1 MKKSKLFKTLLIPSL
16 CVLTIGTI
24 AAEATSCSC
33 ALFHVTAVEVDP
45 QQMVLS
51 INETREIQAIVY
63 PENATDKSVTWT
75 SSDTNVATV
84 ENGKVTAV
92 AVGNA
97 TIIVITSDGHYTDTC
112 AVTVVEPIHVESVTL
127 DKHDLSLVL
136 GDNDYLTATVSPAD
150 AADKSVTWASDNETV
165 ATVDKFGKVTA
176 VGKGTTNITVTTN
189 DGHYTDTC
197 AITVVKRVTE
207 VDLDQHEFS
216 IYPLET
222 CVLTATISPAD
233 ATDQS
238 VSWASDNET
247 VATVDEN
254 GKVTAVSV
262 GTANIT
268 VTTRDGGKTDTCEV
282 TVTLPY
288 VCVEANAN
296 STLTLYNWQSNNPDL
311 QYSTDG
317 GTSWNT
323 YSEEISISQG
333 KTLYLKGN
341 NPEGWSHSSST
352 YSYLSISGNV
362 SISGNIMGL
371 LDNGAKPGEQGDIT
385 TIPCGYCFYF
395 LFFEST
401 GITSISKNFL
411 PATVLKNDCY
421 DSMFYECT
429 SLIKTPYLPATS
441 LAESCYKYMFCGC
454 TSLKQ
459 APKLPA
465 TTLATGCYK
474 GMFSRCNSLTQ
485 APELSATSLAET
497 CYYNMFYGCSS
508 LTAAPELPAT
518 SLAETCYYN
527 MFYDCS
533 SLTAAPELPATSLA
547 AECYRYMFS
556 GCTSLTQ
563 APELRATTL
572 ATGCYS
578 CMFYKCASLT
588 TAPEL
593 RATTLA
599 KNCYRYMFYGCS
611 SLTAAPELP
620 ATTLADNCYEGMFSS
635 CTSLNSVK
643 IGYTGNNSS
652 NYFLEWVTD
661 VAKSGTFYY
670 KGKQTAQKFFFPD
683 GWSTNPNW

>member
-518 SLAETCYYN
+518 SLA
-527 MFYDCS
+527 
-533 SLTAAPELPATSLA
+533 

>member
-16 CVLTIGTI
+16 GVLTIGTI

-84 ENGKVTAV
+84 DANGTINAV
-92 AVGNA
+92 GVGNA
-97 TIIVITSDGHYTDTC
+97 TIIVITNDGAKTATC
-112 AVTVVEPIHVESVTL
+112 VVTVEEPIHAESVTL
-127 DKHDLSLVL
+127 DKHDLGLEV
-136 GDNDYLTATVSPAD
+136 GGNDYLTATVSPAD

-197 AITVVKRVTE
+197 AVTVVKRVTE

-288 VCVEANAN
+288 VCLEANGDW
-296 STLTLYNWQSNNPDL
+296 TFGLTNTGGNNPDL
-311 QYSTDG
+311 QYSRDG
-317 GTSWNT
+317 GASWNT
-323 YSEEISISQG
+323 YSTAININQVEN
-333 KTLYLKGN
+333 LCLKGN
-341 NPEGWSHSSST
+341 NPNGWSYGPT
-352 YSYLSISGNV
+352 INTVFFITGDV

-371 LDNGAKPGEQGDIT
+371 LDNGATSGEEGDIT
-385 TIPCGYCFYF
+385 AIPSDYCFYS
-395 LFFEST
+395 LFSRST
-401 GITSISKNFL
+401 VTSVSEDF
-411 PATVLKNDCY
+411 
-421 DSMFYECT
+421 
-429 SLIKTPYLPATS
+429 LPATS
-441 LAESCYKYMFCGC
+441 LAESCY
-454 TSLKQ
+454 
-459 APKLPA
+459 
-465 TTLATGCYK
+465 
-474 GMFSRCNSLTQ
+474 
-485 APELSATSLAET
+485 
-497 CYYNMFYGCSS
+497 
-508 LTAAPELPAT
+508 
-518 SLAETCYYN
+518 
-527 MFYDCS
+527 
-533 SLTAAPELPATSLA
+533 
-547 AECYRYMFS
+547 RYMFK
-556 GCTSLTQ
+556 GCSN
-563 APELRATTL
+563 
-572 ATGCYS
+572 
-578 CMFYKCASLT
+578 LT
-588 TAPEL
+588 TAP
-593 RATTLA
+593 
-599 KNCYRYMFYGCS
+599 N
-611 SLTAAPELP
+611 LP
-620 ATTLADNCYEGMFSS
+620 ATNLVQDCYASMFMDCSK
-635 CTSLNSVK
+635 LNS
-643 IGYTGNNSS
+643 IRIDYRE
-652 NYFLEWVTD
+652 NYDKLYFEEWVNG
-661 VAKSGTFYY
+661 VASSGTFYY
-670 KGKQTAQKFFFPD
+670 RGSNSAQDFGFPP
-683 GWSTNPNW
+683 GWSKNPDFN